1 MLYLL
6 DEPDIS
12 FFVGKHHRDTIS
24 HVAKTWLK
32 NLAVTHKFLDGKSL
46 NNLEKDF
53 LILFACK
60 WVKDLLANFT
70 NFIKSIVES
79 G

>member
-6 DEPDIS
+6 DEPEIS

-32 NLAVTHKFLDGKSL
+32 NLAVTHEFLDGKSL
-46 NNLEKDF
+46 NF
-53 LILFACK
+53 IRM
-60 WVKDLLANFT
+60 VKDLLTNLT

>member
-6 DEPDIS
+6 DESEIS
-12 FFVGKHHRDTIS
+12 FFVSNHHRGTIS
-24 HVAKTWLK
+24 HVAKTWLR
-32 NLAVTHKFLDGKSL
+32 NLAVTHNFLDGKSL

-53 LILFACK
+53 LILFAL
-60 WVKDLLANFT
+60 VKDLLTNFT

>member
-6 DEPDIS
+6 DEPEIS

-32 NLAVTHKFLDGKSL
+32 NLAATHEFLDGKSL
-46 NNLEKDF
+46 NF
-53 LILFACK
+53 IRM
-60 WVKDLLANFT
+60 VKDLLTNLT